1 MNREQR
7 KDIIE
12 AFGLIAI
19 VASLIFLAY
28 ETRQNTIAIQQES
41 QQTILAIAHERD
53 SWLLDSAF
61 AKTYDTGMRDLASLS
76 SPELLQF
83 DTFVGQSLNVWELA
97 FYNHQSGVMTD
108 EVWQG
113 WDAYFRSEVRNASWR
128 QIWTSGKRD
137 AYAESF
143 QSHVDTH
150 LTDD

>member
-7 KDIIE
+7 KGIIE

-97 FYNHQSGVMTD
+97 FYNHQSGVMMD
-108 EVWQG
+108 EIWQG
-113 WDAYFRSEVRNASWR
+113 WDAYFRSEVRNESWR

-143 QSHVDTH
+143 QSHVDTY

>member
-1 MNREQR
+1 MIRERR
-7 KDIIE
+7 KGIIE

-113 WDAYFRSEVRNASWR
+113 WDAYFRSEFRNESWR
-128 QIWTSGKRD
+128 QIWISGKRD
-137 AYAESF
+137 AFAASF
-143 QSHVDTH
+143 QSHVDTY

>member
-7 KDIIE
+7 KGIIE

-61 AKTYDTGMRDLASLS
+61 AKTYDSGMSDLASLS

-83 DTFVGQSLNVWELA
+83 DTFVGQSLNVWELS

-113 WDAYFRSEVRNASWR
+113 WDAYFRSEVRNESWR

-143 QSHVDTH
+143 QSYVDTY
-150 LTDD
+150 LTED